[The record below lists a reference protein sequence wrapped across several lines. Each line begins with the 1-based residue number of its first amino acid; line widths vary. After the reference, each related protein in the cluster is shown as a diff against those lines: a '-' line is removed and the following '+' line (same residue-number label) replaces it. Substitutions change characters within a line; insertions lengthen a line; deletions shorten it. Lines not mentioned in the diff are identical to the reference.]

1 MAWRHLCGRPG
12 CVWLGD
18 ICAARDGGGV
28 GVGGVRRKAAASAA
42 ASAAARQLSIRSTR
56 NLGVRGGTNGG
67 GSWCE
72 PDGARGGAS
81 VVGSVCGLVVV
92 VRARRGVV
100 SESLVEERFIAICVD
115 RGFVARGLRG
125 RVGGSELAGAM
136 RGRKL

>member
-1 MAWRHLCGRPG
+1 M
-12 CVWLGD
+12 
-18 ICAARDGGGV
+18 
-28 GVGGVRRKAAASAA
+28 
-42 ASAAARQLSIRSTR
+42 AAARGASP
-56 NLGVRGGTNGG
+56 G
-67 GSWCE
+67 
-72 PDGARGGAS
+72 GARGGAS